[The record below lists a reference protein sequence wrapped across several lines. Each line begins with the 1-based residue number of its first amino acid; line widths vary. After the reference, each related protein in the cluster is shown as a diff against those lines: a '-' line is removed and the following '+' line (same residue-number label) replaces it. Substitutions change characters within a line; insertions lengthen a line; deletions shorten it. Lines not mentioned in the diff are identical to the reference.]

1 MQVPDSVREAA
12 VAFGASPRQLLFK
25 VEIPLAIPSI
35 MTGINQSIMMSLSMV
50 VVAAL
55 IGAGG
60 LGYDV
65 LFALQHVETGNGIL
79 AGLAIAILAMV
90 LDRIVQ
96 GSQKGIQRG

>member
-50 VVAAL
+50 VVAAFDRGRRVG
-55 IGAGG
+55 IRRVVRPSACGEP
-60 LGYDV
+60 
-65 LFALQHVETGNGIL
+65 ET
-79 AGLAIAILAMV
+79 AF
-90 LDRIVQ
+90 
-96 GSQKGIQRG
+96 